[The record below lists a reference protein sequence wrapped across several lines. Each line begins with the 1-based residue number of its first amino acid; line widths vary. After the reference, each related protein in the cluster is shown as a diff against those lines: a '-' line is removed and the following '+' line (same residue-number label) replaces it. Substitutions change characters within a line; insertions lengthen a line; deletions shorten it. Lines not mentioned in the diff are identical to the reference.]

1 MKFVDK
7 FKSLFR
13 NKPEENEQND
23 DNVQESVPESNENDC
38 DEEWFIK
45 ITMSKNG
52 TLNIEKS
59 ETLNEENCIE
69 PLIAS
74 KETLKNEIIRLI
86 GNDAYGS
93 NLEQI
98 DYELAMAY
106 KEADYQIARADMIQA
121 ELDYYKATNNLN
133 IEFSG
138 PRLYA
143 LWNHYLDMKKRYEAF
158 G

>member
-1 MKFVDK
+1 MKFVDRL
-7 FKSLFR
+7 KSLFR
-13 NKPEENEQND
+13 SKPDENEQND
-23 DNVQESVPESNENDC
+23 DNAQETKSNENEC
-38 DEEWFIK
+38 DEEWSIK

-69 PLIAS
+69 PLVAS

-86 GNDAYGS
+86 GNDAYCS

-121 ELDYYKATNNLN
+121 ELDYYKAANNLSM
-133 IEFSG
+133 EFSG